1 MMNMYRTYYFI
12 VGIREKLGKPVVED
26 GYIKKRDRWRG
37 WIVEYRGNI
46 DMTVEE
52 DSYNLR

>member
-26 GYIKKRDRWRG
+26 GYIKKRDR
-37 WIVEYRGNI
+37 
-46 DMTVEE
+46 
-52 DSYNLR
+52 